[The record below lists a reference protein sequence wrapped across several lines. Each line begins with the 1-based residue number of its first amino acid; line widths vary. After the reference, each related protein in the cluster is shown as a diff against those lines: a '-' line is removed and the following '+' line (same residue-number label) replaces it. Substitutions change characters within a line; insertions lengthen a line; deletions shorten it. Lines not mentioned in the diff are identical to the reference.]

1 MTHRFPSDAADVVSD
16 AELCEALRNCVA
28 PERSLLAVI
37 AREHPDWQL
46 SPWAHTVASCLDD
59 CMLRILAATRL
70 ESEIEHE
77 LARILPFLA
86 ADCIE
91 TETRLDCDNP
101 FLALADLIAE
111 SAIGWNDS
119 LGRSG
124 DRLLKTIRSAVDK
137 LPENIDDAGTELGQF
152 LDGEAKR
159 IVKLESRLVATE
171 TGKLRAQQARSM
183 AAELINGA
191 MAGASLPAAISEF
204 LKGPWFGSIQL
215 VLLNRGIKSAD
226 YQRATKLTE
235 TIVWSMQPIDTSA
248 DDAAEQTPRLY
259 RIVEDLPNE
268 VRDLLVAL
276 EHSKQAT
283 DDALD
288 AIGAAHFKVISGEG
302 LDYEPFTLLDVD
314 ERGLRASVSKAL
326 MKRVSA
332 LTEGQWFTF
341 NRR

>member
-1 MTHRFPSDAADVVSD
+1 ALTHRFPSDAADVVSD

-248 DDAAEQTPRLY
+248 DDAAEQTQRLY

-283 DDALD
+283 DD
-288 AIGAAHFKVISGEG
+288 
-302 LDYEPFTLLDVD
+302 
-314 ERGLRASVSKAL
+314 
-326 MKRVSA
+326 
-332 LTEGQWFTF
+332 
-341 NRR
+341 

>member
-1 MTHRFPSDAADVVSD
+1 
-16 AELCEALRNCVA
+16 
-28 PERSLLAVI
+28 
-37 AREHPDWQL
+37 
-46 SPWAHTVASCLDD
+46 
-59 CMLRILAATRL
+59 MLRILAATRL

-183 AAELINGA
+183 AAELINAA

-248 DDAAEQTPRLY
+248 DDAAEQTQRLY